1 MIRFDC
7 AIRHRDGTPVI
18 KDVQIEEYAQMLLA
32 DYNRN
37 LLSGLPEKI
46 DPFHFVEVYLG
57 AKLDFQDIYYE
68 DDEQPIYGLTCFND
82 DRIRVF
88 DREHMAVTQI
98 KVKAETIILDNVLLR
113 RGRESLLLFTL
124 LHEGGHFCMH
134 REVFDRMYARG
145 CQERFCHR
153 RKEPGKKYSR
163 RLETQRDFREHQANV
178 FAAAIAMPRQTMEPC
193 ADKMIRCAGFPEGV
207 FVTGLSCDN
216 IKQKYLEQL
225 ILSFAKAYGVSND
238 AARIRLEKI
247 GKIQSY
253 TNYMRTHDHLYVFA

>member
-7 AIRHRDGTPVI
+7 AARHRDGTPVI
-18 KDVQIEEYAQMLLA
+18 RDVQIEEYTQALLA

-37 LLSGLPEKI
+37 LLNGLPEKI

-82 DRIRVF
+82 DCIRIF
-88 DREHMAVTQI
+88 DKENMRIAEI
-98 KVKAETIILDNVLLR
+98 SVKAGTIVLDNILLR
-113 RGRESLLLFTL
+113 KGRECLLLFTL
-124 LHEGGHFCMH
+124 LHEAGHFCMH

-153 RKEPGKKYSR
+153 RKEPGR
-163 RLETQRDFREHQANV
+163 RSTRKLRTQKDFREHQANV

-193 ADKMIRCAGFPEGV
+193 ADKMIRCAGFPEGI
-207 FVTGLSCDN
+207 FVTGLTCDN
-216 IKQKYLEQL
+216 TKKDYLEKL

-247 GKIQSY
+247 GRIQTYQSY
-253 TNYMRTHDHLYVFA
+253 MQTHDHLYVLA